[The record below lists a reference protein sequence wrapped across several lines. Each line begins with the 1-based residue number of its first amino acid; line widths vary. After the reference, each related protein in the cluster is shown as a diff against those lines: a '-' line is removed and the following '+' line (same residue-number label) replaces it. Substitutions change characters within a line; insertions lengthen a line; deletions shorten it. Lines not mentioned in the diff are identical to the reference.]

1 MHKYNKRQV
10 SMQLI
15 ELARKMYNGRDKSHG
30 ILHVIKVR
38 ENALNICKKL
48 NINDI
53 NILLKIET
61 ASLFHDL
68 WDHKYIDKNSKD
80 YMTIKKNLY
89 TELKKNYFS
98 EHDIK
103 EIEIIINNISLS
115 REINLRKE
123 NNFLNL
129 KHLQLMR
136 DIVSD
141 SDKLEML
148 GLQGIDRIV
157 EYQLYKFPD
166 CKSDEIKK
174 IVKDVY
180 NKKISILLSDN
191 YIKTGPGREMA
202 IPLMQEIKNYIEMI
216 N

>member
-1 MHKYNKRQV
+1 MHKKRQV

-15 ELARKMYNGRDKSHG
+15 KLARKMYNGRDKSHG
-30 ILHVIKVR
+30 ISHVIKVR
-38 ENALNICKKL
+38 KNALNICKQL

-61 ASLFHDL
+61 AALFHDL
-68 WDHKYIDKNSKD
+68 WDHKYIDKSSKD
-80 YMTIKKNLY
+80 YMTIKNNLY
-89 TELKKNYFS
+89 TELKKYYFS
-98 EHDIK
+98 EDDIK

-115 REINLRKE
+115 REINLRKK

-148 GLQGIDRIV
+148 GLQGIDRII

-166 CKSDEIKK
+166 CKSNEIKK
-174 IVKDVY
+174 IIKDIY
-180 NKKISILLSDN
+180 NKKISILLSEN
-191 YIKTGPGREMA
+191 YIKTEPGKEMA
-202 IPLMQEIKNYIEMI
+202 RPLMQEIKNYIEMI